1 MSVLKIVSRYATSL
15 YDLAKAENKVE
26 QVYQNMLSVWEVA
39 KNEEFSDFLKSPI
52 IPLNKKKDVF
62 KAVFGEKVEPF
73 VLNTIFIMAEH
84 KREAYIKDFC
94 RAFILKYNKAKG
106 ISIVCL
112 TTVAPLTE
120 PTVNALLEK
129 FKAKGLIAQTVE
141 LETKLDPSLI
151 GGFVLEFDDQV
162 YDASLA
168 YKLDQM
174 KKNFSEN
181 LYIKNL

>member
-1 MSVLKIVSRYATSL
+1 MSVLRIVSRYATSL

-26 QVYQNMLSVWEVA
+26 QVYQNMLTVWEVA
-39 KNEEFSDFLKSPI
+39 KNQEFADFLKSPI
-52 IPLNKKKDVF
+52 IPLNKKK
-62 KAVFGEKVEPF
+62 AVFSAVLGQKVEDV
-73 VLNTIFIMAEH
+73 VLKTIFVMTEH
-84 KREAYIKDFC
+84 KREAYLGDFC

-106 ISIVCL
+106 ISSVCL
-112 TTVAPLTE
+112 TTVEPLGE
-120 PTVNALLEK
+120 PTVNALLDK
-129 FKAKGLIAQTVE
+129 FKAKGLIEQTVE
-141 LETKLDPSLI
+141 LETKLDPTLI
-151 GGFVLEFDDQV
+151 GGFILEFDDQV

>member
-15 YDLAKAENKVE
+15 FDLAKAENKVE
-26 QVYQNMLSVWEVA
+26 DVYQNILTVKEIA

-52 IPLNKKKDVF
+52 IPTNKKN
-62 KAVFGEKVEPF
+62 AVFTAVLANKVEPV
-73 VLNTIFIMAEH
+73 VLKTIAALTEH
-84 KREAYIKDFC
+84 KREVYLVNFC
-94 RAFILKYNKAKG
+94 NAFVSKYNKAKG
-106 ISIVCL
+106 ISVVSL
-112 TTVAPLTE
+112 TTVEPLSESTTDE
-120 PTVNALLEK
+120 LLAK
-129 FKAKGLIAQTVE
+129 FKAKGLIQEKVE
-141 LETKLDPSLI
+141 LETKLDPALI